1 MRHVLLVAA
10 LALAAEISSPSE
22 ASVKLSMG
30 KAAPLVVP
38 GEEDPRRGGGMM
50 GMMLASLRPL
60 RLRGGG
66 KHGGSGRRTQPDK
79 VHPPPRPPL
88 LYIHRLQGGSIH
100 AQRDG

>member
-22 ASVKLSMG
+22 ACVKLSMG
-30 KAAPLVVP
+30 KVAPNVLL
-38 GEEDPRRGGGMM
+38 GEEDPWRGGGMPRT
-50 GMMLASLRPL
+50 LARRPPL

-79 VHPPPRPPL
+79 VHPPLRPPL
-88 LYIHRLQGGSIH
+88 PCIH
-100 AQRDG
+100 